1 MITKSNERKKF
12 STNYTYPMYIA
23 LDIKGCNNKGRTKRS
38 STYSFIYSRNIYWA
52 ITMCQLSVEQ
62 PMKFGSHGT
71 YSLEGRQMITTKKYV
86 VWQVT
91 KKKN

>member
-1 MITKSNERKKF
+1 
-12 STNYTYPMYIA
+12 
-23 LDIKGCNNKGRTKRS
+23 
-38 STYSFIYSRNIYWA
+38 
-52 ITMCQLSVEQ
+52 MCQLSVEQ